1 MKLALFLLA
10 FFLSSSLVL
19 GTTYAEK
26 LSTEKGTLDVNLVV
40 EISEDNP
47 MQSKLKIDFLNPVTG
62 NVQEHIDYIITIFD
76 KSEKLVFGPIPV
88 THTSVGTVTIPV
100 EIDQSME
107 HRVIVKVLGI
117 LFQPIEK
124 EAVVF
129 TIGGAAAIEP
139 EKVGGCLIATAA
151 YGSELAPQVQQ
162 LRHVRDT
169 ILQTSDAG
177 SSFMTSFN
185 TVYYAFSPTVADFE
199 RENEFFRDIVRA
211 YITPMIS
218 TLSIMENAD
227 SEAEIVSY
235 GIGII
240 LLNTLLYII
249 IPVIMTT
256 LLYKKISKLVP
267 KTRFY
272 APKSA

>member
-1 MKLALFLLA
+1 ML
-10 FFLSSSLVL
+10 
-19 GTTYAEK
+19 TP
-26 LSTEKGTLDVNLVV
+26 
-40 EISEDNP
+40 EIKENKTNIVP
-47 MQSKLKIDFLNPVTG
+47 IVFIFIIHIKIDFINPVTR
-62 NVQEHIDYIITIFD
+62 NVQEHIDYIITVFD
-76 KSEKLVFGPIPV
+76 KSENIVFGPIPL
-88 THTSVGTVTIPV
+88 THTSAGAVTIPV

-107 HRVIVKVLGI
+107 HRVLVEVFGI
-117 LFQPIEK
+117 LFQPIDRET
-124 EAVVF
+124 VVF

-151 YGSELAPQVQQ
+151 YGSQRRFSISLHICLHHRFNNCGMCEIQYCK
-162 LRHVRDT
+162 HSNT
-169 ILQTSDAG
+169 G

-240 LLNTLLYII
+240 L
-249 IPVIMTT
+249 
-256 LLYKKISKLVP
+256 
-267 KTRFY
+267 
-272 APKSA
+272 

>member
-1 MKLALFLLA
+1 MC
-10 FFLSSSLVL
+10 
-19 GTTYAEK
+19 
-26 LSTEKGTLDVNLVV
+26 
-40 EISEDNP
+40 EIS
-47 MQSKLKIDFLNPVTG
+47 
-62 NVQEHIDYIITIFD
+62 
-76 KSEKLVFGPIPV
+76 
-88 THTSVGTVTIPV
+88 
-100 EIDQSME
+100 
-107 HRVIVKVLGI
+107 
-117 LFQPIEK
+117 
-124 EAVVF
+124 
-129 TIGGAAAIEP
+129 
-139 EKVGGCLIATAA
+139 
-151 YGSELAPQVQQ
+151 
-162 LRHVRDT
+162 

-227 SEAEIVSY
+227 SETEIVSY

-249 IPVIMTT
+249 MPVTMTT